1 MVFVLLN
8 IISDVEIE
16 KNAMKGINR
25 YGSVTYESVI
35 NASSDPNNNKLGIKN
50 NIESACL
57 KLFRAVK
64 NNPIVTGNIITS
76 KNES

>member
-1 MVFVLLN
+1 MVFTLLN

-16 KNAMKGINR
+16 KNVMKGTNR

-35 NASSDPNNNKLGIKN
+35 NVSSDPNNNKLGIKN

-57 KLFRAVK
+57 KPFRAAK
-64 NNPIVTGNIITS
+64 NNPIVTGNNMIS